1 MYIFY
6 GVAQMLA
13 KCSFNLLQLL
23 LLHKEARGGCSKWKW
38 AKLSYEPTTYSIKL
52 ARAGPELVRL
62 LKASYSYEQNFLTTA
77 QIVRYTAAADDII
90 SCTPP
95 RLVVASPCRIRDLIL
110 TSSLLR
116 WIALKS
122 GMSNPF

>member
-90 SCTPP
+90 SCSPSPP
-95 RLVVASPCRIRDLIL
+95 RASCCL
-110 TSSLLR
+110 SL
-116 WIALKS
+116 S
-122 GMSNPF
+122 YT

>member
-23 LLHKEARGGCSKWKW
+23 LHGAAQGGTRRHEEA
-38 AKLSYEPTTYSIKL
+38 
-52 ARAGPELVRL
+52 ARNGNGLNFLMSQRRIPSSWPGPELVRL

-77 QIVRYTAAADDII
+77 QIVRYTQQ
-90 SCTPP
+90 
-95 RLVVASPCRIRDLIL
+95 LLM
-110 TSSLLR
+110 TS
-116 WIALKS
+116 
-122 GMSNPF
+122 